1 MFGQVLSVR
10 SSRPRAFLA
19 VLFTSVVLAVAPAHA
34 VDRKIGG
41 AIFKDLDVNDVLGSG
56 EGSVTVTI
64 SGTGATTG
72 TYTAT
77 TSSGQGLWDVNVPEG
92 TYTVTPTPKAGKK
105 IWHLVDGH
113 PDLQTFVDITVNEAN
128 LSDNQSIQF
137 LSTNVGGYIYTDS
150 SHTTGLSGVTL
161 TLTPEED
168 DPVDAHTIATSGG
181 VEGWWQIGVST
192 GNYRVT
198 PSKTGVTFTPAYI
211 DIVVSTANLQ
221 TNTSLVFEVYHA
233 PAAKLAFTG
242 QPVGPYQAGEEINA
256 VPEVT
261 VQDAGGTTVTS
272 FTGNITIAIGTNPG
286 SGTLS
291 GTKTRAAVA
300 GVATFPGLSINK
312 AGNGYTLVATSGALT
327 LATSNSFNVTPAP
340 AAALA
345 FITSPGATAAQAV
358 LTPHPQVEIRD
369 SLGNRVTA
377 STDPVTVELVGAGV
391 LGGDTTVNA
400 VGGVATFSNLTVG
413 TPGTFP
419 GSFQLTASSGL
430 LTSATSSSFQVTAD
444 PALAIEKADSAD
456 PVDPNDEVTY
466 TIQYENSGLGNATN
480 TVIVETLPGAMEYV
494 SCTDGGT
501 YVEATRTITWEID
514 GLDAGGHGEVS
525 FNARVGAN
533 MPGGGLVTN
542 SNLTIDCA
550 ETEVVQA
557 PAETTTV
564 RDKEGPTITP
574 VVPDPNEVV
583 MIDSM
588 VQLRIADDSGVNCT
602 DGTVTIQIGESVIYD
617 GAAAVDA
624 NEYDSTGLDQP
635 IRGICRRTGESTAYV
650 FTFLPSV
657 PYGFDKELTVVV
669 HATDM
674 ADNATDEDYSFETVA
689 RVFGANAR
697 VNSDTGTLV
706 QDNPATA
713 MDSAGNVW
721 VVWDQTS
728 AAHGTDIYIASLEPD
743 ANAFEASESVA
754 ATANNERRPAIAV
767 DANDI
772 VYVVWEYQDPNTG
785 WDILI
790 SSYDGNTWSTPVAIA
805 QEDPND
811 PADQTAPS
819 IAVDTERQP
828 NVIYVAWEDT
838 RNGNSDI
845 YLASS
850 ADDGATWEERQITT
864 NSASQTEPA
873 VSVDEESGGV
883 AVIWTDSRNADPNGT
898 DIYATSNEDSWNE
911 FPLVS
916 GVGDESSPTG
926 MASADVYGLWVSD
939 GNDILYASTDQ
950 APPVTG
956 ESIIDDPNKPGD
968 RGVPT
973 LVAANIYDEDVL
985 FAAWQDGRDIASGD
999 VGDIYF
1005 AEGSSSFGTNVLVND
1020 DAGTARQMKPAI
1032 GVDLD
1037 GNPYVVWA
1045 DNRNGNY
1052 DIFYAGGSAIES
1064 PRPVDIV
1071 VGPNETTIS
1080 TTDDPNRLVVV
1091 TIPADALPEG
1101 IEPDDISVREIPNP
1115 PELPATGF
1123 GLCYDFGPSGTE
1135 FSEPVTIRIPL
1146 ESDAPIAATYNVYR
1160 YDLATLAWVLLGT
1173 GRGDEDANG
1182 RYIEFE
1188 VDHFSIYVA
1197 GTTPYYDGGGGGGCA
1212 LAPWSNTNPTEFGL
1226 PFAAY
1231 VFVLGMIT
1239 LVDSLR
1245 RRSRNARHR

>member
-1 MFGQVLSVR
+1 M
-10 SSRPRAFLA
+10 
-19 VLFTSVVLAVAPAHA
+19 SVVLAAAPAHA
-34 VDRKIGG
+34 VDREIGG
-41 AIFKDLDVNDVLGSG
+41 VIIQSIETPFEVVGSG
-56 EGSVTVTI
+56 VSGVTVTI
-64 SGTGATTG
+64 TGISPTTG

-77 TSSGQGLWDVNVPEG
+77 TSGTQGIWSKIVPEG
-92 TYTVTPTPKAGKK
+92 TY
-105 IWHLVDGH
+105 
-113 PDLQTFVDITVNEAN
+113 
-128 LSDNQSIQF
+128 S
-137 LSTNVGGYIYTDS
+137 
-150 SHTTGLSGVTL
+150 
-161 TLTPEED
+161 
-168 DPVDAHTIATSGG
+168 
-181 VEGWWQIGVST
+181 
-192 GNYRVT
+192 VT
-198 PSKTGVTFTPAYI
+198 PSKPPTVFAYLDGSTIQDGQTSHNITVDADHLAENQGIKFLARVVDPSRCTVQATSPIPNDGSTTSTITVTAIDWSGTPKFGIPGSIIKISVDPNANVTITQPAEDIPTLPDGTVTATITATGAGRTLTITARVGSTFITDDATVEVTGSAVDPSHCVVSADPATLAVGETSTITVTALDSNGDPIEGVPVVVSATPGTGNTIVQPSANTDASGQATATITSTKAEAKTISATAGGVSITQTASVTFTHGPVSASQSTVEAGPASVAVDPTGHGDVSTITITAKDAYGNPVPGVPVEVSATPGTGVTIVPPA
-211 DIVVSTANLQ
+211 DTDANGQTTATIESDVAETKTISATVDSVAIND
-221 TNTSLVFEVYHA
+221 TAEVE
-233 PAAKLAFTG
+233 FTG
-242 QPVGPYQAGEEINA
+242 IPVL
-256 VPEVT
+256 
-261 VQDAGGTTVTS
+261 D
-272 FTGNITIAIGTNPG
+272 NIT
-286 SGTLS
+286 
-291 GTKTRAAVA
+291 KT
-300 GVATFPGLSINK
+300 
-312 AGNGYTLVATSGALT
+312 
-327 LATSNSFNVTPAP
+327 
-340 AAALA
+340 
-345 FITSPGATAAQAV
+345 
-358 LTPHPQVEIRD
+358 D
-369 SLGNRVTA
+369 SM
-377 STDPVTVELVGAGV
+377 
-391 LGGDTTVNA
+391 
-400 VGGVATFSNLTVG
+400 
-413 TPGTFP
+413 
-419 GSFQLTASSGL
+419 
-430 LTSATSSSFQVTAD
+430 
-444 PALAIEKADSAD
+444 D

-480 TVIVETLPGAMEYV
+480 TVIVETLPVAMEYV

-501 YVEATRTITWEID
+501 YVDATRTITWTI
-514 GLDAGGHGEVS
+514 GALAAGADGEVS
-525 FNARVGAN
+525 FTARVGAN

-550 ETEVVQA
+550 EAEVVQA
-557 PAETTTV
+557 PDETTIV

-574 VVPDPNEVV
+574 IVPDPNEVV
-583 MIDSM
+583 MISST

-635 IRGICRRTGESTAYV
+635 IRGICRRTGGPTAYV
-650 FTFLPSV
+650 FTFLHNDV
-657 PYGFDKELTVVV
+657 PFGFDKELTVVV

-689 RVFGANAR
+689 RLFGANAR

-713 MDSAGNVW
+713 VDSAGIIW

-790 SSYDGNTWSTPVAIA
+790 SSYDGNTWSAPVAIA

-811 PADQTAPS
+811 PADQTSPS

-850 ADDGATWEERQITT
+850 GDDGATWEEEQITT

-883 AVIWTDSRNADPNGT
+883 AVVWTDSRNADPNGT
-898 DIYATSNEDSWNE
+898 DIYATSNEHSWNE

-916 GVGDESSPTG
+916 GVGDQSSPTG
-926 MASADVYGLWVSD
+926 IASADVYSLWVSN
-939 GNDILYASTDQ
+939 GNDVLYASVAD
-950 APPVTG
+950 PPVTG

-968 RGVPT
+968 RGMPA

-985 FAAWQDGRDIASGD
+985 FAAWQDGRDVASGD

-1005 AEGSSSFGTNVLVND
+1005 AEGSGSFGTNVLVND

-1052 DIFYAGGSAIES
+1052 DIFYAGASAIES
-1064 PRPVDIV
+1064 PRPVVIV

-1101 IEPDDISVREIPNP
+1101 IEPEDITVREIPNP

-1135 FSEPVTIRIPL
+1135 FSETVTLRIPL

-1182 RYIEFE
+1182 RYVEFE

-1212 LAPWSNTNPTEFGL
+1212 LAPWSNANPTEFGL

-1231 VFVLGMIT
+1231 VFVLGLIT

-1245 RRSRNARHR
+1245 RRSGHARHR